1 VAGRAIGETLEWSVI
16 DIGVPVC
23 RMLHG
28 SLPPPPPR
36 FEGVIWLSPAPA
48 IYYADPFRWA
58 DVPPVIMDWRIHRI
72 ELQEGPLITRGDFT
86 DYDPSHLKTTDVQDT
101 REGEDFLLHCELVS
115 GVARHHLVPR

>member
-1 VAGRAIGETLEWSVI
+1 
-16 DIGVPVC
+16 
-23 RMLHG
+23 
-28 SLPPPPPR
+28 
-36 FEGVIWLSPAPA
+36 VIWLSPAPA

-115 GVARHHLVPR
+115 GWPVSILSRELPLSAMADIYPRSA